1 MKVGEILNN
10 KNYLAISYGGYRH
23 NSREI
28 QPSIDEIK
36 EDLRILSSIGYK
48 ILRTYN
54 VHYAE
59 AKNLLRAIDELKC
72 DDPMFEMYVML
83 GAWIDCDQ
91 AWTDNPNH
99 EAEDLESN
107 AKEIDEAVRLANK
120 YSEIVKVISVGNEA
134 TIKWAETYYVG
145 HDVILKWVDYLQD
158 LKSSEKLNP
167 NVWITSSDNFASWGG
182 SSEYRSKTLE
192 ELAKKVDYVS
202 MHTYPFHDTFY
213 NPQFWVTKSSSFR
226 DKDDLI
232 KSAMRRSADY
242 SIQQFMLVKNY
253 LSSIGVNKDIHIGET
268 GWASVSTD
276 QYGADGT
283 RAADEY
289 KQALYYK
296 YMKERCDEIGV
307 KCFYFSAFDEPWKDF
322 SNPLGSENHFGLFTV
337 DGKAKY
343 IMWDYVDAGL
353 FKGLSRNG
361 NKIRKTYEGNMVN
374 LTQDVYHP
382 PS

>member
-1 MKVGEILNN
+1 MGVGEILRN

-23 NSREI
+23 NSRDI
-28 QPSIDEIK
+28 QPTIGEIK
-36 EDLRILSSIGYK
+36 EDLMILQSIGYK

-54 VHYAE
+54 VHFAE
-59 AKNLLRAIDELKC
+59 AKNLLRAISELKTA
-72 DDPMFEMYVML
+72 DPSFEMYVML
-83 GAWIDCDQ
+83 GAWIDCEG
-91 AWTDNPNH
+91 AWTEHPNH
-99 EAEDLESN
+99 EKEDQEKN
-107 AKEIDEAVRLANK
+107 FYEINEAVRLANR
-120 YSEIVKVISVGNEA
+120 YPDIVKIISVGNEA
-134 TIKWAETYYVG
+134 TIRWAETYFVP
-145 HDVILKWVDYLQD
+145 HSVILKWVNYLQD
-158 LKSSEKLNP
+158 LKKAKKLSSEI
-167 NVWITSSDNFASWGG
+167 WITSSDNFASWGG
-182 SSEYRSKTLE
+182 EECYQSKTLE
-192 ELAKKVDYVS
+192 ELANNVDYIS

-213 NPQFWVTKSSSFR
+213 NPQFWVTKSSSYK

-232 KSAMRRSADY
+232 KTAMRRAADY
-242 SIQQFMLVKNY
+242 SISQYQLVQNY
-253 LSSIGVNKDIHIGET
+253 IDRIGVKKEIHIGET

-289 KQALYYK
+289 KQALYYNF
-296 YMKERCDEIGV
+296 MKERCDKLGV

-343 IMWDYVDAGL
+343 IMWDQVDAGK
-353 FKGLSRNG
+353 FEGLYRNG

-374 LTQDVYHP
+374 LTQDVHHP